1 MEKRLLQ
8 EMRFMMER
16 LESPRM
22 TDTELSKKREMIIN
36 EYDRYNN
43 PPTPV
48 DDSMTLEETIEN
60 GPLTAKLYNNG
71 IIEICNGNKRMSA
84 YKYDSPSSGPRGF
97 EKIKKY
103 FEENSGET
111 IGSSDIFNNSGI
123 QYSGTLLKILNYSSD
138 ECGEQGLRGI
148 QWSR

>member
-1 MEKRLLQ
+1 M
-8 EMRFMMER
+8 
-16 LESPRM
+16 PYV
-22 TDTELSKKREMIIN
+22 IG
-36 EYDRYNN
+36 
-43 PPTPV
+43 
-48 DDSMTLEETIEN
+48 DS
-60 GPLTAKLYNNG
+60 
-71 IIEICNGNKRMSA
+71 
-84 YKYDSPSSGPRGF
+84 

-111 IGSSDIFNNSGI
+111 IANDIFNNSGI